1 MAREGAV
8 KRKERPETFGE
19 ETPMVSPVMR
29 GVRKLSKAINII
41 LTDRGL
47 YESAKKRLDAVYNGA
62 RSKIK
67 SLFRRK

>member
-1 MAREGAV
+1 MAAV
-8 KRKERPETFGE
+8 KRKEKQEEFGG

-47 YESAKKRLDAVYNGA
+47 YESAKKRLDSVYNGA

-67 SLFRRK
+67 SMFKRK